1 MTINREENENYEF
14 IDKLNKEQKTWFL
27 RGLWDSEGTI
37 NIVVNVSAQVRFS
50 QKDVKLCE
58 LFSKLLLEI
67 TGIPSKISSS
77 NMQTLYNSYFYKR
90 EYIIK
95 FYDIIQPTIQ
105 RKRKIF
111 EEIKRLYTK
120 K

>member
-1 MTINREENENYEF
+1 
-14 IDKLNKEQKTWFL
+14 
-27 RGLWDSEGTI
+27 
-37 NIVVNVSAQVRFS
+37 
-50 QKDVKLCE
+50 
-58 LFSKLLLEI
+58 
-67 TGIPSKISSS
+67 
-77 NMQTLYNSYFYKR
+77 MQTLYNSYFYKR